1 MNTELTGKFRPI
13 LACLVPL
20 TQIWPSVIGLHVNP
34 RGLAALFAVDD
45 KITIQAQPGRSNW

>member
-1 MNTELTGKFRPI
+1 MNTELTGKFRPM

-20 TQIWPSVIGLHVNP
+20 TQIWPSMIGLHVNP